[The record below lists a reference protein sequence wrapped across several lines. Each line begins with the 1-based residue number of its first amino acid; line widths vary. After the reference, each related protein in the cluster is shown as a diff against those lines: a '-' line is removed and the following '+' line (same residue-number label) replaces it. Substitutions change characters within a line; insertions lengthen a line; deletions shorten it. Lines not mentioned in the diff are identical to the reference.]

1 MAHCNT
7 VIGQMLNIF
16 SRHEFESLAKEHHTG
31 RKFRTFDRWSQFVA
45 MTSAQLSSRAS
56 LRDLVSNLSAQA
68 KKLYHLG
75 LKPVNRSTLARV
87 NDEKPHALYEALF
100 EKLLGRCQ
108 GISPK
113 HHFRFKNR
121 LYSIDASVIDLCLS
135 VFPWA
140 TFRRAKGAVK
150 LHMGLDHS
158 GCLPAFVSV
167 TEGGKHEMSW
177 ARTLELPRGSFV
189 AFDKGFVDYKWF
201 SSLVNK
207 GVFFVTRQKTNAC
220 YKVTERRRTNKTK
233 GILADQ
239 TIRLTGVKREECPF
253 PLRRIRYKDSETG
266 KVYVFLT
273 NAMHLSARTAADIYK
288 ERWQIELFF
297 KWIKQNLKIKTFLGT
312 SKNAVLTQIWIALCA
327 YLILAWLKFKHR
339 LSCSLQQMLRLL
351 QLNLFE
357 RRDLLKL
364 LRGEPDKPIN
374 PCLNQLSLA
383 MS

>member
-1 MAHCNT
+1 
-7 VIGQMLNIF
+7 MLKIF
-16 SRHEFESLAKEHHTG
+16 SRHEFEALAKQHHSG
-31 RKFRTFDRWSQFVA
+31 RKFRKFDRWSQFVA
-45 MTSAQLSSRAS
+45 MTSAQLSSRVS

-75 LKPVNRSTLARV
+75 LKPTNRSTLARV
-87 NDEKPHALYEALF
+87 NDEKPCTLYEALF

-108 GISPK
+108 SISPK
-113 HHFRFKNR
+113 HRFRFKNK
-121 LYSIDASVIDLCLS
+121 LYSLDASVIDLCLS

-140 TFRRAKGAVK
+140 TFRKAKGAIK

-158 GCLPAFVSV
+158 GYLPAFVSV

-177 ARTLELPRGSFV
+177 ARTLEIPRGSFV
-189 AFDKGFVDYKWF
+189 VFDKGFVDYKWF
-201 SSLVNK
+201 ASLVNK

-220 YKVTERRRTNKTK
+220 YRVIERRKINKAK
-233 GILADQ
+233 GILCDQ
-239 TIRLTGVKREECPF
+239 TIRLTGVKGEECPS

-266 KVYVFLT
+266 KVYIFLT
-273 NAMHLSARTAADIYK
+273 NSMHLSARTVADIYK

-312 SKNAVLTQIWIALCA
+312 SRNAVLTQIWIALCA
-327 YLILAWLKFKHR
+327 YLMLAWLKFNYR
-339 LSCSLQQMLRLL
+339 LGYSLQQMLRLL

-357 RRDLLKL
+357 RRDFLKL

-374 PCLNQLSLA
+374 PYLNQLPLA
-383 MS
+383 IS